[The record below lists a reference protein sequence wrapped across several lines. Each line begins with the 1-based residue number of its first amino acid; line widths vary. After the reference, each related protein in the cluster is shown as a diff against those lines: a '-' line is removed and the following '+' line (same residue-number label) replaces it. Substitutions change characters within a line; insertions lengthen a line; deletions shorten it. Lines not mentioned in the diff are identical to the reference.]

1 MRILAE
7 ILIRMSMLRRSLIV
21 VPAVCALSAQA
32 QWSQVNSG
40 ITDLAQGAT
49 VLGATSDHLIARAGW
64 NMYRSSNDGDSWSVI
79 QPPVAFNSTECG
91 YFRAGRYFAGMSASG
106 DCIYFTNDNGDTW
119 NSVTGAPTATVVRGF
134 HELGTAL
141 YAYTSNLG
149 IYRSTN
155 NGDSWQAVNVGL
167 SNLNVF
173 SMGSIG
179 THLFA
184 CTIGGGVF
192 VSADA
197 GASWSPSNVGIAGGD
212 LNGEH
217 VWRMGNELY
226 YTAQGGGKYRST
238 DLGANWSVWA
248 WPSLFGVGLLEVQ
261 RFGGNLYIET
271 RHFTGVYR
279 DSVYTSSDEGLGW
292 TNITGNL
299 NAADLNGSGLVAL
312 NGYVFLGYNMMSPG
326 QGIYRR
332 SIATGIDDLIPAAE
346 QAPAV
351 YPNPA
356 HDLLTIQT
364 SVHQGPMKYTLVDI
378 AGVAVLNGSM
388 TSATAVCDV
397 SALAPGAYLLRWND
411 GRVPPVRIIKQ

>member
-1 MRILAE
+1 
-7 ILIRMSMLRRSLIV
+7 
-21 VPAVCALSAQA
+21 
-32 QWSQVNSG
+32 
-40 ITDLAQGAT
+40 
-49 VLGATSDHLIARAGW
+49 
-64 NMYRSSNDGDSWSVI
+64 
-79 QPPVAFNSTECG
+79 
-91 YFRAGRYFAGMSASG
+91 
-106 DCIYFTNDNGDTW
+106 
-119 NSVTGAPTATVVRGF
+119 
-134 HELGTAL
+134 
-141 YAYTSNLG
+141 
-149 IYRSTN
+149 
-155 NGDSWQAVNVGL
+155 
-167 SNLNVF
+167 
-173 SMGSIG
+173 
-179 THLFA
+179 
-184 CTIGGGVF
+184 
-192 VSADA
+192 
-197 GASWSPSNVGIAGGD
+197 
-212 LNGEH
+212 
-217 VWRMGNELY
+217 MGNELY